1 MAAMIDPPKAR
12 KNFTESD
19 RQLLLSLVT
28 PSIEVLKDLKKD
40 TATNK
45 KKEAVWAQIV
55 VSFNAN
61 PTISARRTIDQLRKA
76 WENICRR
83 TKEEVAKNKQS
94 RRQTGG
100 GPAGPEV
107 STMSSSVAGAL
118 ADTFNPLDNPFDGD
132 AGHHGDDVIKLGSSS
147 PDLVELDDETP
158 KPNKCAA
165 TKFFISRR
173 KRPITATKSSSSSSE
188 ATDELLKMR
197 REEHEAKMDLLAW
210 KTAYWRRKYEAEFG
224 STQEANGVSNSSL
237 AISADESRYSYFN
250 L

>member
-1 MAAMIDPPKAR
+1 MGEHLPPNERRSGQKQAVPAA
-12 KNFTESD
+12 D
-19 RQLLLSLVT
+19 RRWS
-28 PSIEVLKDLKKD
+28 
-40 TATNK
+40 
-45 KKEAVWAQIV
+45 
-55 VSFNAN
+55 
-61 PTISARRTIDQLRKA
+61 
-76 WENICRR
+76 
-83 TKEEVAKNKQS
+83 S
-94 RRQTGG
+94 RSRGQQ
-100 GPAGPEV
+100 
-107 STMSSSVAGAL
+107 SSSVAGAL

-224 STQEANGVSNSSL
+224 STQ
-237 AISADESRYSYFN
+237 
-250 L
+250 